1 MNIELDDKRWEE
13 YVLNKHKEYFD
24 LASSFLVCANNLQA
38 ECVRK
43 RITREEL
50 GAKGYVLSFL
60 FAKSYKTTKA
70 ALLLC
75 KSGYT
80 EDALI
85 LARVNFEAALWA
97 LYIIKDK
104 ENAEEKAQAFIKY
117 DAIDRKERLQKILN
131 HYENND
137 EFKEKLREELG
148 QVQKELPV
156 TEDECKRVCKLAKKK
171 VRELASE
178 SAIDSR
184 LSQLLY
190 GSFYWESS
198 NYTHNSIRSSNS
210 YVSDTEGHIHFLLVP
225 AEKGLRNVLVHLCLF
240 LWYVMDRFNFLFELG
255 LEKTLTDKFA
265 ELSDFCKKTDPRN

>member
-1 MNIELDDKRWEE
+1 MNIELDDKKWEE
-13 YVLNKHKEYFD
+13 YVLNKHKKYFD

-38 ECVRK
+38 ECVKK
-43 RITREEL
+43 RIAKEEL

-117 DAIDRKERLQKILN
+117 DAIDRKESLEKVVKIL
-131 HYENND
+131 EDGD
-137 EFKEKLREELG
+137 EYKTKLLKELDEI
-148 QVQKELPV
+148 QKEIPK
-156 TEDECKRVCKLAKKK
+156 TGDECKKVSKFAGKK
-171 VRELASE
+171 VFDLVTD
-178 SAIDSR
+178 IDKD
-184 LSQLLY
+184 LLHVMLY
-190 GSFYWESS
+190 RSFYWESS
-198 NYTHNSIRSSNS
+198 NYTHSKIRSSNS
-210 YVSDTEGHIHFLLVP
+210 YVSDSEGHIHFLLVP

-255 LEKTLTDKFA
+255 LEKTLTDKLA
-265 ELSDFCKKTDPRN
+265 ELNDFCKKTDPQD